1 LPKLTDKV
9 DNAVCDTERAGGF
22 HTASDELDRRLELVR
37 ALAVA
42 LAVRHL
48 LLHLA
53 EVLLRQASEAGHKR
67 LANKRLGSVQVAL
80 LGHLDLQLAATEF
93 EVHQFLDAG
102 SFARGRDGLV
112 LGNDIAASDSKVD
125 SALADEGGD
134 VGGREEDQGQRQV
147 LHQGNVEAV
156 VTVELDVGA
165 GEQLD
170 AGLVQTALFGHGE
183 QEAVVQA
190 ADEVSQGGQ
199 GAAEAAG
206 HGAVLVQAGS
216 LHGGGGGLLGEGCLG
231 GGKTYELTR
240 SIALLAMCV

>member
-1 LPKLTDKV
+1 M
-9 DNAVCDTERAGGF
+9 
-22 HTASDELDRRLELVR
+22 
-37 ALAVA
+37 
-42 LAVRHL
+42 
-48 LLHLA
+48 
-53 EVLLRQASEAGHKR
+53 
-67 LANKRLGSVQVAL
+67 QVAL
-80 LGHLDLQLAATEF
+80 LGHLDLQLAASEF
-93 EVHQFLDAG
+93 EVHQLLNAG
-102 SFARGRDGLV
+102 SFGRGRDSLV
-112 LGNDIAASDSKVD
+112 LGDNIAASDSKVD

-147 LHQGNVEAV
+147 LHQGDVETV

-170 AGLVQTALFGHGE
+170 AGLVQAALLGDGE

-216 LHGGGGGLLGEGCLG
+216 LHGGGGLGEGCFLG
-231 GGKTYELTR
+231 GGGTYELTR
-240 SIALLAMCV
+240 SIASWRCVYGVICL